1 MADLQDVVNAIEE
14 LPEKIEIQATNFDQK
29 TAVNVGT
36 SVTLILAQNANR
48 KGFYIMNYGAN
59 TIFLGNSTVPVGN
72 GLPFYPGDVLT
83 EEDLPVTAAIYGIV
97 AADTEE
103 VRIIEET

>member
-1 MADLQDVVNAIEE
+1 MADLEDVVNAIEE
-14 LPEKIEIQATNFDQK
+14 LPEKAEVQATNFDQK
-29 TAVNVGT
+29 TAVSVDT
-36 SVTLILAQNANR
+36 SATLILALNANR
-48 KGFYIMNYGAN
+48 KGFYIMNYGDAI
-59 TIFLGNSTVPVGN
+59 IFIGNASVVVGN

-97 AADTEE
+97 SADTEQ

>member
-1 MADLQDVVNAIEE
+1 MADLDDVVTAIEE
-14 LPEKIEIQATNFDQK
+14 LPEKAEIQATVFAQK
-29 TAVNVGT
+29 TAVDVGD
-36 SVTLILAQNANR
+36 SATLILAANSNR
-48 KGFYIMNYGAN
+48 KGFYIMNYGAAV
-59 TIFLGNSTVPVGN
+59 IFIGNSAVTTAN
-72 GLPFYPGDVLT
+72 GLPFYPSDVLT

>member
-14 LPEKIEIQATNFDQK
+14 LPEKAEIQATNFDQK

-36 SVTLILAQNANR
+36 SATLILALNTNR
-48 KGFYIMNYGAN
+48 KGFYIMNYGAEI
-59 TIFLGNSTVPVGN
+59 IFVGNVSVTVGN

-97 AADTEE
+97 VAATEE